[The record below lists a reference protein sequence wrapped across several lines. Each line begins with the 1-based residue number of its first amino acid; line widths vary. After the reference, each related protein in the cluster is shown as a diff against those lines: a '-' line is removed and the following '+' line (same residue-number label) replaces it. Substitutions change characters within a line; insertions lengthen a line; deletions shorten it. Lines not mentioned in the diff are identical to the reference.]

1 MAHDDRNLREF
12 ETELDLRGK
21 RGWIRAKVRRSVSS
35 AGGGHRAVEPGQ
47 PIFGSRARFALLF
60 ATLLGAAGSC
70 PGEEVAEKANAR
82 LEEVVIQ
89 AKRQA
94 ADEQVTQQVQ
104 KTLTDDPWIYA
115 EHVIV
120 TTQNG
125 VVRLEGIVGDTGE
138 RFRILRLCRKIPGA
152 RRVVDALEIISNDAD
167 GG

>member
-1 MAHDDRNLREF
+1 MAF
-12 ETELDLRGK
+12 STPK
-21 RGWIRAKVRRSVSS
+21 
-35 AGGGHRAVEPGQ
+35 
-47 PIFGSRARFALLF
+47 GSALLF
-60 ATLLGAAGSC
+60 ATLLGTAGSC
-70 PGEEVAEKANAR
+70 PAQDGAEKANKR
-82 LEEVVIQ
+82 LQEVVVQ

-104 KTLTDDPWIYA
+104 ETLTDDPWIYA
-115 EHVIV
+115 EHIIV

-152 RRVVDALEIISNDAD
+152 RRVVDALEVMSNDPD

>member
-1 MAHDDRNLREF
+1 MSEAFHPQREAPARS
-12 ETELDLRGK
+12 TER
-21 RGWIRAKVRRSVSS
+21 
-35 AGGGHRAVEPGQ
+35 Q
-47 PIFGSRARFALLF
+47 PIRGSRAHFALVF

-70 PGEEVAEKANAR
+70 AAQDAAEKANAR
-82 LEEVVIQ
+82 LQEVVIR
-89 AKRQA
+89 AKKQA

-115 EHVIV
+115 EHITI

-138 RFRILRLCRKIPGA
+138 RFRMVRVCRKIPGV
-152 RRVVDALEIISNDAD
+152 RRVVDALEMPANDAD

>member
-1 MAHDDRNLREF
+1 MAHDDRTLREF

-21 RGWIRAKVRRSVSS
+21 RGWIRANVQRSLSS
-35 AGGGHRAVEPGQ
+35 AGGAHRAVEQGQ
-47 PIFGSRARFALLF
+47 PICGSRARFALLF

-70 PGEEVAEKANAR
+70 PGEEVAEKATR

-104 KTLTDDPWIYA
+104 KTLTDAPWIYA

>member
-1 MAHDDRNLREF
+1 MDHHDRDLHQS
-12 ETELDLRGK
+12 ETELYFLRNEDGSEAEMSEAS
-21 RGWIRAKVRRSVSS
+21 RLQREDTARSTERR
-35 AGGGHRAVEPGQ
+35 
-47 PIFGSRARFALLF
+47 PICGSRARFALLF

-70 PGEEVAEKANAR
+70 PAEPAAEKANAG
-82 LEEVVIQ
+82 LQEVVIQ
-89 AKRQA
+89 AERQA

-115 EHVIV
+115 EHIMV
-120 TTQNG
+120 TTENG

-152 RRVVDALEIISNDAD
+152 RRVVDALEMPANDAD